1 MSTSSSST
9 YDALLKNVYGP
20 GIAAEL
26 NTNHPI
32 LDNLEDLDTL
42 SEGGRQFI
50 WAVQYDRNKSFRG
63 VSESGT
69 LPTAGASTNVNGIA
83 TTVTLAGRIEL
94 TKQVMDK
101 SKKGDK
107 SAFAAAMKREM
118 SVLKESAMN
127 DFHRQL
133 WGTDI
138 SGITTTGVLTQV
150 NGGSGPATTI
160 TVDDVS
166 RLETG
171 MPLAIGTA
179 AELGGTGT
187 PAYGTITA
195 INTTTKVVTLDGNV
209 TVVDND
215 LVVLG
220 ESTGN
225 SYGNEIYGLDY
236 IVNDADDN
244 LFSID
249 TGNYPRWKSTVL
261 DNSGVGRDLTLDL
274 MQQLIDDVARTS
286 GEEGGDLW
294 MSTATRREYIALLL
308 PDVRF
313 QAQQLK
319 GGFSQLTFSGGTSK
333 PTPLYVDWKCPNG
346 KIFYI
351 NKSYLKKYVDYDWGF
366 MDEDGRVL
374 RNVANKANF
383 EATFIT
389 ERNMVTTR
397 RTVHGKLTD
406 INVTLTASGA

>member
-1 MSTSSSST
+1 MATTSTT

-26 NTNHPI
+26 NTTHPI

-69 LPTAGASTNVNGIA
+69 LPTAGTSTNVNGSA
-83 TTVTLAGRIEL
+83 TTVTLAGRVEL
-94 TKQVMDK
+94 TKQIMDK
-101 SKKGDK
+101 SKKGDR

-118 SVLKESAMN
+118 AVLKESAMN

-138 SGITTTGVLTQV
+138 SGITTTGVITKV
-150 NGGSGPATTI
+150 TTGDTSASI
-160 TVDDVS
+160 VFDSVENIEAGQ
-166 RLETG
+166 L
-171 MPLAIGTA
+171 LAIGTA
-179 AELGGTGT
+179 AELTGTGS
-187 PAYGTITA
+187 PVYAVVSSVA
-195 INTTTKVVTLDGNV
+195 VSTKTVTFTGSV
-209 TVVDND
+209 TVVTGD

-236 IVNDADDN
+236 IINNADDN
-244 LFSID
+244 LFGID

-261 DNSGVGRDLTLDL
+261 SNSGTGRDLTLDL

-294 MSTATRREYIALLL
+294 MSTAIRREYIALLL

-313 QAQQLK
+313 SPQQLK
-319 GGFSQLTFSGGTSK
+319 GGFQQLTFSGGTSK

-346 KIFYI
+346 KLFYI
-351 NKSYLKKYVDYDWGF
+351 NKNYLKKYVDYDWGF

-383 EATFIT
+383 EATFIS

-406 INVTLTASGA
+406 LNYTLTSSGA